1 MSARAGRDQGALS
14 ESGEW
19 ASQRPEANAQ
29 EHEPFRSPFGD
40 RQVIRVGVL
49 ILREWMEQSVIAHLA
64 RTPASTNT
72 RRLQRIEG
80 RSPNMHRGPLSF
92 CRAILEE
99 ELPWGMCH
107 LRVIKVSP
115 QLTTAP
121 LNANATLLS
130 ELGFG

>member
-40 RQVIRVGVL
+40 RQVIRNGVL
-49 ILREWMEQSVIAHLA
+49 ILRVMEHSVIAHLA
-64 RTPASTNT
+64 RTRASTIT
-72 RRLQRIEG
+72 RRLQQG
-80 RSPNMHRGPLSF
+80 DGTSPNMHRSPLSF
-92 CRAILEE
+92 CRALLEE
-99 ELPWGMCH
+99 ELPWGIRE

-115 QLTTAP
+115 HS
-121 LNANATLLS
+121 LLHP
-130 ELGFG
+130 